1 MDKETQRNDNKRM
14 KGVKR
19 MNKQRILI
27 VEDEERIARVLELEL
42 EHEGYETKKVL
53 DGLDGLSAFR
63 AEAFDLVLL
72 DVMLPGLD
80 GMGVLRRIRQGS
92 DVPVIMLTAKDE
104 VTDKVNGLDLGAS
117 DYVTKPFDMDE
128 LLARIR
134 AALRKT
140 AQSASLSA
148 ADLTINEESREVTRN
163 GQPIEL
169 TPREYDLLVCL
180 LKNKRHVLSREQLL
194 DSVWGYDYYG
204 DTNVVD
210 VYIRYVRNKVDKP
223 FETSLI
229 HTVRGVGYVLKES

>member
-1 MDKETQRNDNKRM
+1 MD
-14 KGVKR
+14 
-19 MNKQRILI
+19 KQRILI

-42 EHEGYETKKVL
+42 EHEGYKTKKVL
-53 DGLDGLSAFR
+53 DGLDALALFR
-63 AEAFDLVLL
+63 TETFDLVLL
-72 DVMLPGLD
+72 DVMLPGMD

-104 VTDKVNGLDLGAS
+104 VADKVTGLDLGAS

-140 AQSASLSA
+140 VSNSSLSA
-148 ADLTINEESREVTRN
+148 ADLIVKEESREVTRAD
-163 GQPIEL
+163 QLIDL
-169 TPREYDLLVCL
+169 TPREYDLLVYL

-194 DSVWGYDYYG
+194 DGVWGYDYYG

-223 FETSLI
+223 FDLPLI

>member
-1 MDKETQRNDNKRM
+1 
-14 KGVKR
+14 
-19 MNKQRILI
+19 MNKPRILI

-53 DGLDGLSAFR
+53 DGLDALGAFR
-63 AEAFDLVLL
+63 AEPFDLVLL

-104 VTDKVNGLDLGAS
+104 VADKVTGLDLGAS

-140 AQSASLSA
+140 VQSSSLSA
-148 ADLTINEESREVTRN
+148 ADLVVKEESREVTRG
-163 GQPIEL
+163 GQAIEL
-169 TPREYDLLVCL
+169 TPREYDLLIYL

-194 DSVWGYDYYG
+194 DGVWGYDYYG

-210 VYIRYVRNKVDKP
+210 VYIRYVRNKIDKP
-223 FETSLI
+223 FELPLI

>member
-1 MDKETQRNDNKRM
+1 MSA
-14 KGVKR
+14 
-19 MNKQRILI
+19 QRILI

-42 EHEGYETKKVL
+42 EHEGYETKKAL
-53 DGLDGLSAFR
+53 DGLDALSAFR
-63 AEAFDLVLL
+63 ESTFDLVLL
-72 DVMLPGLD
+72 DVMLPGMD
-80 GMGVLRRIRQGS
+80 GMGVLRRIREGS

-104 VTDKVNGLDLGAS
+104 TADKVSGLDLGAS

-140 AQSASLSA
+140 VQNALLSV
-148 ADLTINEESREVTRN
+148 ADLTVNEDAREVIRG
-163 GQPIEL
+163 GQFIDL
-169 TPREYDLLVCL
+169 TPREYDLLLYL

-194 DSVWGYDYYG
+194 DGVWGYDYYG

-223 FETSLI
+223 FEKPLI
-229 HTVRGVGYVLKES
+229 QTVRGVGYVLKES

>member
-1 MDKETQRNDNKRM
+1 VGR
-14 KGVKR
+14 
-19 MNKQRILI
+19 QRILI

-53 DGLDGLSAFR
+53 DGLDALSAFR
-63 AEAFDLVLL
+63 EETFDLVLL

-92 DVPVIMLTAKDE
+92 SVPVILLTAKDD
-104 VTDKVNGLDLGAS
+104 VADKVDGLDLGAS

-134 AALRKT
+134 AALRT
-140 AQSASLSA
+140 TVQSASLSA
-148 ADLTINEESREVTRN
+148 ADLAVNEESREVKRA
-163 GQPIEL
+163 GQLIDL
-169 TPREYDLLVCL
+169 TPREYDLLVYL

-194 DSVWGYDYYG
+194 DGVWGYDYYG

-210 VYIRYVRNKVDKP
+210 VYIRYVRNKIDKP
-223 FETSLI
+223 FDGPLI